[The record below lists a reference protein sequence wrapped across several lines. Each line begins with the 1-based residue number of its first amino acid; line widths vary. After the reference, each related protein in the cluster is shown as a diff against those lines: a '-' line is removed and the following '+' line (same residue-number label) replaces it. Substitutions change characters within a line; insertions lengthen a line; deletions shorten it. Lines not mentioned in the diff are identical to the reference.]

1 MPLIRLTHKQL
12 EAARRNGARS
22 RGPKTPEG
30 KARSAMNG
38 FKHGRYA
45 KLACVLRGENK
56 DAFHDLLQSLIRR
69 FQPADEAELNLV
81 RSLASIDWRLARIV
95 AAESRILDIEIDV
108 QTAALLGAGEHPSEL
123 DRLAYSLQS
132 LVDRSKLPQFLAA
145 RGSQLNFERQSV
157 LNQLRQLRRDWPL
170 PAPPPQPVESEPV
183 DPEIPAATEPE
194 PNPQPVDSTEPPPP
208 AEPGENP
215 ETALPE
221 AA

>member
-45 KLACVLRGENK
+45 KPACVLRGENK
-56 DAFHDLLQSLIRR
+56 DAFHDLLQSLIHR

-95 AAESRILDIEIDV
+95 AAESRILDV
-108 QTAALLGAGEHPSEL
+108 QTAA
-123 DRLAYSLQS
+123 
-132 LVDRSKLPQFLAA
+132 FLAA
-145 RGSQLNFERQSV
+145 RESQLTFQRRAV

-170 PAPPPQPVESEPV
+170 PAPPQQVVESEPV
-183 DPEIPAATEPE
+183 GAQI
-194 PNPQPVDSTEPPPP
+194 P
-208 AEPGENP
+208 AEPEKIPGIP
-215 ETALPE
+215 LPG

>member
-22 RGPKTPEG
+22 RGPETPEG

-69 FQPADEAELNLV
+69 FQPVDEAELNLV
-81 RSLASIDWRLARIV
+81 RSLASIDWRLTHVV
-95 AAESRILDIEIDV
+95 AARE
-108 QTAALLGAGEHPSEL
+108 
-123 DRLAYSLQS
+123 
-132 LVDRSKLPQFLAA
+132 
-145 RGSQLNFERQSV
+145 SQLTFQRQAV

-170 PAPPPQPVESEPV
+170 PAPPAQSVESEPV
-183 DPEIPAATEPE
+183 DPEIPTATEPE
-194 PNPQPVDSTEPPPP
+194 PNPQSVDSMELPPP
-208 AEPGENP
+208 AEPGESP
-215 ETALPE
+215 ETALP
-221 AA
+221 AAA